1 MALRKEEITRK
12 LLHLFALLMPAGI
25 FYLPRFNVPDAVP
38 IGILAFLVVGSITVE
53 SLRFRIPAVQKI
65 FFVCFGHLLRQEE
78 DRKVTGSTYIM
89 AAALLCSLIFI
100 NHKYISLIVLTIF
113 ILGDAI
119 AAIAGLS
126 IGRIKIG
133 KKSLEGSLACFAVC
147 MALFYG
153 LFPYLP
159 PTFSNLSETAGPLG
173 VMDAWGGKVPLILAL
188 AASLSTT
195 VFELIPLRITKKLTI
210 NDNLAVPVITGGIM
224 LLMERWI

>member
-25 FYLPRFNVPDAVP
+25 FYLPYFKVPDAVP
-38 IGILAFLVVGSITVE
+38 VGILAFLVIGSIAVE

-78 DRKVTGSTYIM
+78 DKKVTGSTYII

-100 NHKYISLIVLTIF
+100 HHKYISLIVLTIF

-133 KKSLEGSLACFAVC
+133 NKSLEGSLACFAMC
-147 MALFYG
+147 MILFYA

-159 PTFSNLSETAGPLG
+159 G
-173 VMDAWGGKVPLILAL
+173 VLDDAWGGKVPLSVAL

-195 VFELIPLRITKKLTI
+195 IFELIPLRITKSLTI
-210 NDNLAVPVITGGIM
+210 NDNLAVPVITGGIIY
-224 LLMERWI
+224 LMGRYCLG